1 MVTFQVNDM
10 TCGHC
15 ASAISRALA
24 SVDKAARLDIRIQ
37 EKLVRVDSQAP
48 AAELA
53 QAIQH
58 AGYTP
63 QEVWQESARPA
74 AARASRGCGCGC
86 GARMPAAVD
95 ARQSAAASNGS
106 CCG

>member
-15 ASAISRALA
+15 ASAIARAVA
-24 SVDKAARLDIRIQ
+24 AFDKNAGLDVRIQ
-37 EKLVRVDSQAP
+37 QKLVRVDSAAS

-53 QAIQH
+53 EAIQD

-63 QEVWQESARPA
+63 QEVQEAPKA
-74 AARASRGCGCGC
+74 AAPRAAGGCGCGC
-86 GARMPAAVD
+86 GSRKPAAAD
-95 ARQSAAASNGS
+95 AGQRAAAVGGS

>member
-15 ASAISRALA
+15 ASAIARA
-24 SVDKAARLDIRIQ
+24 VAALDQNARMDIRIQ
-37 EKLVRVDSQAP
+37 QKLVRVTSTAA

-53 QAIQH
+53 EAIQD

-63 QEVWQESARPA
+63 VEVRDEPAQPA
-74 AARASRGCGCGC
+74 APRASRGCGCGTQK
-86 GARMPAAVD
+86 AAAVD
-95 ARQSAAASNGS
+95 PRQQASNAGGS
-106 CCG
+106 CCS